1 MKIEKK
7 HWAIIGVVV
16 AIILV
21 WYFFLRK
28 KKCCGW
34 DANGKCTTK
43 CDPKTGAAPTTSP
56 SESGYDSRLDA
67 ALPMIGRESGYA
79 GNESGYK
86 KDPCASH
93 TCPSGCT
100 KISISNGRCG
110 CKCYR
115 QGQMGP
121 VWA

>member
-7 HWAIIGVVV
+7 HWIIIAIVV
-16 AIILV
+16 ILIAL

-28 KKCCGW
+28 KS
-34 DANGKCTTK
+34 TS
-43 CDPKTGAAPTTSP
+43 TTSGYAGMYG
-56 SESGYDSRLDA
+56 SFGNESGYDSRLDA